1 KKEQQAEEHVKEELQ
16 DSAVENETAET
27 AQEGQEQDPL
37 EKAQSDINDWK
48 DKYTRLYAEFD
59 NFRKRTSKERID
71 LIKNAGKDVL
81 VDLLPLIDDF
91 DRAVKAGEESE
102 DSKGIDEGFMLI
114 QQKFYKALES
124 KGVKPMN
131 SIGEPF
137 DVEFHEAITNI
148 PAPSEDMKGKVVDV
162 IEKGYFLN
170 DQVLRYAKVVVG
182 Q

>member
-1 KKEQQAEEHVKEELQ
+1 M
-16 DSAVENETAET
+16 
-27 AQEGQEQDPL
+27 
-37 EKAQSDINDWK
+37 
-48 DKYTRLYAEFD
+48 
-59 NFRKRTSKERID
+59 
-71 LIKNAGKDVL
+71 IKNAGKDVL

-91 DRAVKAGEESE
+91 DRAVNAANDAES
-102 DSKGIDEGFMLI
+102 IDGVVEGYALI

-148 PAPSEDMKGKVVDV
+148 PAPTEDQKGKVVDV
-162 IEKGYFLN
+162 VEKGYFMN

>member
-1 KKEQQAEEHVKEELQ
+1 MSKKEQLSEEEIQNSTEQTSEEQ
-16 DSAVENETAET
+16 EPQVQEIDPIEA
-27 AQEGQEQDPL
+27 AQQE
-37 EKAQSDINDWK
+37 AADWK

-59 NFRKRTSKERID
+59 NFRRRTSKERID

-91 DRAVKAGEESE
+91 DRAVNAANDAES
-102 DSKGIDEGFMLI
+102 IDGVVEGYALI
-114 QQKFYKALES
+114 QQKFYKALEG

-148 PAPSEDMKGKVVDV
+148 PAPTEDQKGKVVDV
-162 IEKGYFLN
+162 VEKGYFMN